1 MPSEKRER
9 ASAADHSTLL
19 ADDRGAVLIDLSV
32 AIVSL
37 INAQPC
43 CRLIESQDDD
53 LPRLPFGPFYPAE
66 HRTMEIGL
74 RQWVS
79 EQVGVN
85 LGHVEQLYTFG
96 DRGRH
101 AGTVLRDH
109 VVSVGYLALTQTE
122 KTSSKGGRWASLYE
136 FFPWEDGRDGRPDVI
151 ETIIRPGLQR
161 WLDNNPQK
169 ARGDRINIAFPLDPR
184 NWDEDLVLERYEL
197 LYEAAI
203 IPEAKSDA
211 RVTTLNI
218 DASEMTLM
226 GQPLQLDHR
235 RILATAMGRLRSKM
249 KYRPVIFDLMP
260 QLFTLG
266 HLQLTAEAIL
276 GTPLHKQNFR
286 RLVERSALLESTGQT
301 ARARGRPA
309 ELFRFKYDAARERP
323 LAGLRIGAGR
333 NRQRLD

>member
-1 MPSEKRER
+1 MTREER
-9 ASAADHSTLL
+9 MRQDASPASASAN
-19 ADDRGAVLIDLSV
+19 DDRGAVLIDLSV

-37 INAQPC
+37 VNTQPC
-43 CRLIESQDDD
+43 CRLIESRDEV

-101 AGTVLRDH
+101 AGTILRDH
-109 VVSVGYLALTQTE
+109 VVSVGYLALTQTD
-122 KTSSKGGRWASLYE
+122 TATSKGGRWASLYE
-136 FFPWEDGRDGRPDVI
+136 FFPWEDGRDGRPEVI
-151 ETIIRPGLQR
+151 EMVLRPALQR
-161 WLDNNPQK
+161 WLEIKPSK
-169 ARGDRINIAFPLDPR
+169 ARADRINIAFPVDPR

-197 LYEAAI
+197 LYEAGI
-203 IPEAKSDA
+203 IPEAKSDE
-211 RVTTLNI
+211 RVTELNI
-218 DASEMTLM
+218 AANETALM

-260 QLFTLG
+260 QFFTLG
-266 HLQLTAEAIL
+266 HLQMTAEAIL
-276 GTPLHKQNFR
+276 GTSLHKQNFR
-286 RLVERSALLESTGQT
+286 RLVERSALLESTGQR
-301 ARARGRPA
+301 AQARGRPA

-333 NRQRLD
+333 NRQRPE

>member
-1 MPSEKRER
+1 MTTKTPNNPDTDER
-9 ASAADHSTLL
+9 RS
-19 ADDRGAVLIDLSV
+19 VLIDLSV

-37 INAQPC
+37 INSQPC
-43 CRLIESQDDD
+43 CRLIDGNETI

-79 EQVGVN
+79 EQVGVS

-101 AGTVLRDH
+101 ADKVLRDH
-109 VVSVGYLALTQTE
+109 VVSVGYLALTQ
-122 KTSSKGGRWASLYE
+122 SNNAPSKGGRWASLYE
-136 FFPWEDGRDGRPDVI
+136 FFPWEDWRHGRPALI
-151 ETIIRPGLQR
+151 EEILLPALRH
-161 WLDNNPQK
+161 WLSANQSK
-169 ARGDRINIAFPLDPR
+169 ANADRINIAFPHDPR

-203 IPEAKSDA
+203 VPEAKSDE
-211 RVTTLNI
+211 RVDALNI
-218 DASEMTLM
+218 EPEYVSLM

-260 QLFTLG
+260 PLFTLG
-266 HLQLTAEAIL
+266 HLQVTAEAIL

-286 RLVERSALLESTGQT
+286 RLVERSALIESTGQT
-301 ARARGRPA
+301 ARSRGRPA
-309 ELFRFKYDAARERP
+309 ELFRFKYGAARERP
-323 LAGLRIGAGR
+323 LSGLRIGAGR
-333 NRQRLD
+333 SRQRSS

>member
-1 MPSEKRER
+1 MTNEER
-9 ASAADHSTLL
+9 GPARTANSGMSS
-19 ADDRGAVLIDLSV
+19 ADDQGAVLIDLSV

-43 CRLIESQDDD
+43 CRLIEGHGHD
-53 LPRLPFGPFYPAE
+53 LPRLPFGPFYPAQ

-79 EQVGVN
+79 EQVGVD

-96 DRGRH
+96 DRGRN
-101 AGTVLRDH
+101 AGTILRDH

-122 KTSSKGGRWASLYE
+122 KTTSKGGRWASLYE
-136 FFPWEDGRDGRPDVI
+136 FFPWEDGRDGRSDII
-151 ETIIRPGLQR
+151 ETILRPALQR
-161 WLDNNPQK
+161 WLDSNPSK
-169 ARGDRINIAFPLDPR
+169 AHADRINIAFPVDPR

-203 IPEAKSDA
+203 IPEAKSDE
-211 RVTTLNI
+211 RVAELNI
-218 DASEMTLM
+218 DASETALI

-260 QLFTLG
+260 KLFTLG
-266 HLQLTAEAIL
+266 HLQMTAEAIL

-286 RLVERSALLESTGQT
+286 RLVERSALLESTGQR
-301 ARARGRPA
+301 AHARGRPA

-333 NRQRLD
+333 NRQRFG